1 MKTMKNLLIL
11 PILVLLAFSANAQT
25 KPIKVVFDVTSS
37 DEATHRMVMRHVT
50 LMAEAYPES
59 EFAVVVYGGALP
71 MLISG
76 SSTVSEE
83 VLKFQNNNKISILAC
98 EGTMKRFEVKDDQ
111 LLPGVTSVRDG
122 IYELAIKQADGWAYI
137 KEGN

>member
-1 MKTMKNLLIL
+1 MKNLLIL
-11 PILVLLAFSANAQT
+11 PMFLLLVISVTAQT

-76 SSTVSEE
+76 SSTVSED
-83 VLKFQNNNKISILAC
+83 VLKFQNNKRISILAC
-98 EGTMKRFEVKDDQ
+98 EGTMNRFEVNDDQ
-111 LLPGVTSVRDG
+111 LLSGVKSIPDG
-122 IYELAIKQADGWAYI
+122 IYELAIKQSEGWAYI

>member
-1 MKTMKNLLIL
+1 MKNLIIL
-11 PILVLLAFSANAQT
+11 PFIIMVFSVSAQM

-37 DEATHRMVMRHVT
+37 DEAIHRMVMRHVS

-71 MLISG
+71 MLLNG
-76 SSTVSEE
+76 SSNVAKEISR
-83 VLKFQNNNKISILAC
+83 FQNNNNISILAC
-98 EGTMKRFEVKDDQ
+98 EGTMKRFEVNDDQ
-111 LLPGVTSVRDG
+111 LLPGVKSVRDG

-137 KEGN
+137 KESN

>member
-1 MKTMKNLLIL
+1 MKAMKNLIIFPLFLIVFG
-11 PILVLLAFSANAQT
+11 ICAQT

-37 DEATHRMVMRHVT
+37 DEAIHRMVMRHVT

-83 VLKFQNNNKISILAC
+83 VLKFQNNKKISILAC
-98 EGTMKRFEVKDDQ
+98 EGTMNRFEVKDDQ
-111 LLPGVTSVRDG
+111 LLSGVKSIPDG
-122 IYELAIKQADGWAYI
+122 IYELAIKQSEGWAYI
-137 KEGN
+137 KESN